1 MLLLLYLLFFYLLN
15 KKKNQYYMCLVF
27 FFFFLFRNQSDFSSQ
42 RKTSRCIKE
51 SLKNTYPKL
60 NEVDIL
66 NEIIEMEKSVILKKK
81 SLQVYSTFS

>member
-15 KKKNQYYMCLVF
+15 KKKNQYYMCLF
-27 FFFFLFRNQSDFSSQ
+27 LFFFLFRNQSDFSSQ
-42 RKTSRCIKE
+42 RKTSQCIKE

-81 SLQVYSTFS
+81 KSL